1 MYMALGGA
9 RWKNKHRM
17 VSRLFLFSKAF
28 TTMKTYYQKV
38 LTCMLATLVCFNLV
52 SCGDDKDDDIDIPY
66 NDGETI
72 SKSMLQKY
80 KWITRDYA
88 FHDYDDWMEL
98 TEDVLIYFFISD
110 TEGYLRQIH
119 KWIDSSG
126 FDDEGN
132 NIDNIYFTYKVNG
145 NTVRIMPYQRTN
157 IFLTFDGTYLKDGSY
172 YYQPVDIS
180 ASDRNQIGK
189 YYGTTGSCSWYY
201 DSGLKGLIISGDGPM
216 KDYAAG
222 SQPWKNLNYSNVFIE
237 DGVTHIGNHA
247 FYNNAGLTDVW
258 IDNDESSLE
267 SIGVEA
273 FANTSLEEIRFP
285 NSLETIGT
293 GAFQGCKYL
302 ENAIFVYGT
311 SIKSI
316 GDFAFNETKILKKKY
331 NSDLK
336 RNVNRIL
343 SLEATLEEL
352 GKYAYSGDIEK
363 IEIGSNLKK
372 IGACAF
378 VTSVSSGSL
387 YINRGTPPS
396 ADGVV
401 TSYDEGWTLY
411 VPKGSK
417 SAYQRSAP
425 WRNFKKIVEDSNL
438 TTEDGYVPGE
448 DDDDNDVDD
457 NNSNDRDARSGQTF
471 TVTANGVQFKMIG
484 VSGGTFTMG
493 ATSEQGSDANGDE
506 KPAHQVTLSSYS
518 IGETEVTQALWQAVM
533 GYSPTSDGSKWTSK
547 YGLGDDYPAYY
558 VSWNDCQ
565 SFITKLNQLTGRTF
579 RLPTEAEWEYA
590 ARGGNQSKN
599 YKYSGSNTIGD
610 VAWYSVN
617 SYDLETS
624 NSNYG
629 THEVKTKQANELGIY
644 DMSGNVNEWCN
655 DWYGSSYY
663 SSSSNNN
670 PTGPN
675 SGSYRVRRGGSWN
688 FDARYCRVSNRFNN
702 APTSTYYSLGLRLAL

>member
-1 MYMALGGA
+1 
-9 RWKNKHRM
+9 
-17 VSRLFLFSKAF
+17 
-28 TTMKTYYQKV
+28 MKTYYQKV

-66 NDGETI
+66 NDSETI

-145 NTVRIMPYQRTN
+145 NTVRIIPYQRTN

-222 SQPWKNLNYSNVFIE
+222 SQPWNNLNYSNVFIE

-247 FYNNAGLTDVW
+247 FYNNAGLIDVW

-285 NSLETIGT
+285 NSLETIET

-343 SLEATLEEL
+343 SLESTLEEL

-411 VPKGSK
+411 VPKGCK

-438 TTEDGYVPGE
+438 TTEEGYVPEEG
-448 DDDDNDVDD
+448 DADDDNNNVD
-457 NNSNDRDARSGQTF
+457 SRDARSGQTF

-484 VSGGTFTMG
+484 VSGGTFQM
-493 ATSEQGSDANGDE
+493 GSDDNEAEDDE
-506 KPAHQVTLSSYS
+506 KPVHEVTLSNFS
-518 IGETEVTQALWQAVM
+518 ICETEVTQKLWYAVM
-533 GYSPTSDGSKWTSK
+533 GYRPTSDGRQWRSGD
-547 YGLGDDYPAYY
+547 GLGDKFPANYIN
-558 VSWNDCQ
+558 WNDCQ
-565 SFITKLNQLTGRTF
+565 EFITNLNRITGRTF
-579 RLPTEAEWEYA
+579 RMPTEAEWEYA
-590 ARGGNQSKN
+590 ARGGNKSRG
-599 YKYSGSNTIGD
+599 YKYSGSNTIGN
-610 VAWYSVN
+610 VAWYIGN
-617 SYDLETS
+617 SDIT
-624 NSNYG
+624 N
-629 THEVKTKQANELGIY
+629 HPVKTMQPNELGIY
-644 DMSGNVNEWCN
+644 DMSGNVLEWCS
-655 DWYGSSYY
+655 DWYDSSFY
-663 SSSSNNN
+663 SSSPSSNPIG
-670 PTGPN
+670 PTT
-675 SGSYRVRRGGSWN
+675 GSYRVFRGGCSN
-688 FDARYCRVSNRFNN
+688 ASSRECRMAKRIRGTPDRREFFC
-702 APTSTYYSLGLRLAL
+702 GLRLAL